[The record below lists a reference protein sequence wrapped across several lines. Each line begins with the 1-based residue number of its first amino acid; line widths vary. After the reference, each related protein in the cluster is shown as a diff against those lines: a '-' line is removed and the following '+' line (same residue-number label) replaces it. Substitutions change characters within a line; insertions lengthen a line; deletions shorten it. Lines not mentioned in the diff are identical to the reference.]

1 MSNHDLISALTASSE
16 REQAGVIA
24 GALGDG
30 ERDLPS
36 LRRRPAGAFAARAK
50 QGCCGLSFTS
60 HAKRLFCP
68 LCGKLANAS

>member
-24 GALGDG
+24 GALDHGDR
-30 ERDLPS
+30 ELVP
-36 LRRRPAGAFAARAK
+36 RRRLVGAFAARAK
-50 QGCCGLSFTS
+50 EGCCGLSFTS